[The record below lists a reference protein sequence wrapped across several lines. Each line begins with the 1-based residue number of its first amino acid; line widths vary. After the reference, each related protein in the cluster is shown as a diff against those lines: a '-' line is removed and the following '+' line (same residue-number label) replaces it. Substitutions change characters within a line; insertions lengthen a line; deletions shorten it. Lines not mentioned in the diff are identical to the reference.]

1 MTFVAALITSCGN
14 KSESSIEEEMAS
26 GVVLIQNQ
34 SYYEVEL
41 SNGESLYFAGFDE
54 DGDIVGLT
62 ADKDSVSL
70 SNGFGTGFFV
80 SENGEIVTNAHV
92 VSSTRTEK
100 DINKSIAAVIES
112 VKKQVAEQYY
122 ALGEKLEQAQA
133 LYNEANYSDA
143 YSMDDFNRI
152 REYRD
157 AIQSQREE
165 YADTY
170 NGLSDIRPSESE
182 VRYHNRVSIAYNNT
196 FVTSTSDF
204 SSCVVLKVDHE
215 HDLAVI
221 QLKDKKT
228 PEGKYIF
235 EVPDDDPLEDYSF
248 MESIAKFFG
257 SDKNDKL
264 YLTGFNRGPTLAQTK
279 DGIKAQFNM
288 GPSASVLPTRL
299 CILFLLCQVVVVL
312 LWLTT
317 RVSWWLSIMLVSVQP
332 KASIMVSE

>member
-1 MTFVAALITSCGN
+1 MRKYIYILLTFVAALITSCGN
-14 KSESSIEEEMAS
+14 KSESSIEKEMAS

-143 YSMDDFNRI
+143 YSMDVFNRI
-152 REYRD
+152 REFRD
-157 AIQSQREE
+157 AIKSQ
-165 YADTY
+165 
-170 NGLSDIRPSESE
+170 
-182 VRYHNRVSIAYNNT
+182 
-196 FVTSTSDF
+196 
-204 SSCVVLKVDHE
+204 
-215 HDLAVI
+215 
-221 QLKDKKT
+221 
-228 PEGKYIF
+228 
-235 EVPDDDPLEDYSF
+235 
-248 MESIAKFFG
+248 
-257 SDKNDKL
+257 
-264 YLTGFNRGPTLAQTK
+264 
-279 DGIKAQFNM
+279 
-288 GPSASVLPTRL
+288 
-299 CILFLLCQVVVVL
+299 
-312 LWLTT
+312 
-317 RVSWWLSIMLVSVQP
+317 
-332 KASIMVSE
+332 